1 MWSTTNRTQQA
12 DLRPTS
18 NRRHNVCSSWE
29 LEFDS
34 DADVKVYM
42 PTILTKAS
50 NPTRS
55 AEFHSEK
62 HQLALPS
69 FKSETAQ
76 PCPYRT
82 HNVSR
87 RLMRLM
93 DKKINRALKRLIEN
107 GTLYIDET
115 DKRRMHLDKNTPFQF
130 PVAAKIHTG
139 NAIII
144 TKQKYTAYCKVNAR
158 LRSYARQ
165 VERET

>member
-1 MWSTTNRTQQA
+1 MWSGTLWSTTNRTQQA

-50 NPTRS
+50 NPIRG
-55 AEFHSEK
+55 AKFYSEK
-62 HQLALPS
+62 HQMTLPS

-93 DKKINRALKRLIEN
+93 D
-107 GTLYIDET
+107 LYIDEA

-158 LRSYARQ
+158 LRSYAQQ
-165 VERET
+165 VE

>member
-1 MWSTTNRTQQA
+1 MWSGTLWSTTNRTQQA

-93 DKKINRALKRLIEN
+93 D
-107 GTLYIDET
+107 LYIDEA

-139 NAIII
+139 KAIII

>member
-1 MWSTTNRTQQA
+1 MWSGTLWSTTNRTQQA

-93 DKKINRALKRLIEN
+93 D
-107 GTLYIDET
+107 LYIDEA

-139 NAIII
+139 NAIIE

-165 VERET
+165 LE